1 MDWTPLSREDTRMA
15 NAGAVRWQ
23 LSLEAPDAP
32 GALPTLTLHGCRLDD
47 GGAVLPRRPKAAP
60 AADGGGD
67 FPTAASLLTVAS
79 LAFLTALV
87 WRRRAVSAVRRGRE
101 GGCRCAGA

>member
-1 MDWTPLSREDTRMA
+1 MA

-23 LSLEAPDAP
+23 LSLEAPDTTGAP
-32 GALPTLTLHGCRLDD
+32 PTLTLHGCRLDD

-60 AADGGGD
+60 AGASGGD
-67 FPTAASLLTVAS
+67 FPSAAAGLTVAS

-87 WRRRAVSAVRRGRE
+87 WRRRARSKVD
-101 GGCRCAGA
+101 

>member
-1 MDWTPLSREDTRMA
+1 MA

-23 LSLEAPDAP
+23 LSLEAPDATS
-32 GALPTLTLHGCRLDD
+32 ALPTLTLHGCRLDD

-60 AADGGGD
+60 AGAGGGSSD
-67 FPTAASLLTVAS
+67 FPSAAAALTVAS

-87 WRRRAVSAVRRGRE
+87 WRRRARSKVD
-101 GGCRCAGA
+101 